1 MVADSLLARN
11 STACVM
17 ISARVNG
24 DICMQAA
31 FLVGFHCARF
41 FNTETSASALYR
53 RRHGVTGI
61 GTETPYARLGAG
73 KRSVHVGMGQNRDG
87 THCVYAFRHAQNRCR
102 AMRGP
107 RPCTKRC
114 RAMRGT
120 WLPKMTMKA
129 EPTRTRWDTQ
139 ASMPMGAS
147 RRDAYALSPR
157 DGSSRSK
164 GVPHGII

>member
-61 GTETPYARLGAG
+61 GAETPYARLGAG
-73 KRSVHVGMGQNRDG
+73 KRSVHAGMGQNRDG
-87 THCVYAFRHAQNRCR
+87 THCVYAFRHAQN
-102 AMRGP
+102 
-107 RPCTKRC
+107 RC

-164 GVPHGII
+164 EVPHGII